1 MARQR
6 ATGVHKIHSTFSVS
20 GGVLSFYR
28 DNASTQVAYGE
39 DGTGLDVKFFGDTAS
54 AYVLWDESTDTLEG
68 ASGATLNWDG
78 AAGFAGTA
86 SFAGVAAFTAST
98 SFAAPVTITASK
110 TSIGDASTD
119 KIGFFGATPVVQGVH
134 TATSAIASTIAIN
147 VLEFLQTIGLM
158 TATV

>member
-98 SFAAPVTITASK
+98 SFVAPVTITASK
-110 TSIGDASTD
+110 TAIGDGATDKVGFFGVTPAVQGLKVASTD
-119 KIGFFGATPVVQGVH
+119 
-134 TATSAIASTIAIN
+134 IASVIGIALIHR
-147 VLEFLQTIGLM
+147 LEGIGILA
-158 TATV
+158 AT